1 MVRVRSGRPGSL
13 NSIRAWRKLLFGL
26 LAFGVALSAC
36 QPAPQAAPLQQISPT
51 ETPAL
56 VETPTAVATP
66 LPERPKYSPGEL
78 VDYIAQSGDILPALA
93 VRFNTTVGEILAAN
107 TFIPA
112 DATTMPPGMPMKIPI
127 YYQPFWGS
135 QYQILPDSL
144 FINGPAGIGFDTA
157 AFLTEQPGWLNGYRE
172 YAFGGTRSTAQIV
185 DYVALQFSLSPRLLL
200 ALLEYQAGGLT
211 QPVKPANLGSY
222 VLGNDDYRY
231 RGVYLQ
237 LVWAAN
243 LLNDSYYRYRAG
255 SLVEF
260 EHLGGRIER
269 IDPWQN
275 AATASLQYYFS
286 RLQDGEAYLRAI
298 AHDGLAQSY
307 RNAFGDPW
315 IAQSPHLPGS
325 LAQPEMRL
333 PFEPGLAWAYTGG
346 PHTAYGTAQ
355 PFAALD
361 FAPASISGGCTP
373 SEEWVTA
380 VAPGVVVR
388 SETGTVVLD
397 LDGDGDERTGWTIF
411 YFHIGTTGRAPVG
424 TVLQTGD
431 PLGYPSCEG
440 GRTTGT
446 HVHIARKYNGEW
458 ILAEGTLAFNL
469 EGWISHSG
477 SQAYQG
483 TLTRGGRTVI
493 ASENAASSSFI
504 ESGK

>member
-1 MVRVRSGRPGSL
+1 MRIAQSTQSGLSRR
-13 NSIRAWRKLLFGL
+13 NQTWRKMLFSLIAIGL
-26 LAFGVALSAC
+26 VLSAC
-36 QPAPQAAPLQQISPT
+36 QPALQAAPLQQINPT
-51 ETPAL
+51 ETPAP
-56 VETPTAVATP
+56 VETPTLVITP
-66 LPERPKYSPGEL
+66 LPERPKYFPGEL
-78 VDYIAQSGDILPALA
+78 VDYIAQSGDTLPALA
-93 VRFNTTVGEILAAN
+93 ARFNTSVSEILAAN
-107 TFIPA
+107 TFIPS

-144 FINGPAGIGFDTA
+144 FINGPAQIGFDST
-157 AFLTEQPGWLNGYRE
+157 AFLAEQPGWLNGYVE
-172 YAFGGTRSTAQIV
+172 YAFGGNRSAAQIV

-211 QPVKPANLGSY
+211 QPSKPAHLGSY

-243 LLNDSYYRYRAG
+243 SLNDRYYRFRAG
-255 SLVEF
+255 SLIEF
-260 EHLGGRIER
+260 EHLDGRIER

-275 AATASLQYYFS
+275 AATASLQLYFS
-286 RLQDGEAYLRAI
+286 HLMDGEAYLRAI
-298 AHDGLAQSY
+298 APDGLAGTYQA
-307 RNAFGDPW
+307 AFGDPW
-315 IAQSPHLPGS
+315 TNQIPHIPGS
-325 LAQPEMRL
+325 LVQPELRL
-333 PFEPGLAWAYTGG
+333 PFEPGLAWAFTGG

-361 FAPASISGGCTP
+361 FAPGALTSGCVL

-380 VAPGVVVR
+380 MAPGVVVR

-397 LDGDGDERTGWTIF
+397 LDGDGDERTGWTIY
-411 YFHIGTTGRAPVG
+411 YFHIATIGRAPTG

-446 HVHIARKYNGEW
+446 HVHVARKYNGEW
-458 ILAEGTLAFNL
+458 ILAEGLLAFNL
-469 EGWISHSG
+469 EGWIAHNG
-477 SQAYQG
+477 TQAYQG

-493 ASENAASSSFI
+493 ASENAPASSFI